1 MFIIFFHFSKGVSP
15 KEGKNQR
22 CELGRALSGGR
33 VVFMWRMEWVSSI
46 GTQRSARKPT
56 AVAQAR
62 NSQDFNHDIDNTEA
76 LLREEL
82 RIFKEG
88 KG

>member
-22 CELGRALSGGR
+22 CELGRALSGGC
-33 VVFMWRMEWVSSI
+33 VLFMWRMEWVSSI
-46 GTQRSARKPT
+46 GAQRSSRKPF
-56 AVAQAR
+56 AVTHDR
-62 NSQDFNHDIDNTEA
+62 NSQNFNHNIDNTKT
-76 LLREEL
+76 LLGEDL
-82 RIFKEG
+82 RILKEG